1 MVGEIANNAAVFF
14 LIFARVLAL
23 ILVAPL
29 LNSAGVPYVA
39 KIALAGL
46 SAFLVY
52 PWIGDAYPIP
62 PTGLAYAFLV
72 LGEVLVGIITGF
84 ILVLA
89 YAAFQVAGQFFSL
102 QMGFGASQVF
112 DPMAQIQIPI
122 MGQFLNLVAMFV
134 FLTVSGFQKLFL
146 TGVVHSFQAFRAVD
160 LVIYREDLLQV
171 LLRGLSGLFE
181 HAMVIAFPIL
191 GTLFLVSLTMGL
203 FAKAAPQM
211 NLLML
216 GFPLAIGVAF
226 LIIFLAMPFLVEV
239 FSKIVDRS
247 FESVY
252 RLFGVV
258 GGEQ

>member
-1 MVGEIANNAAVFF
+1 VLGELFDNGAVFF
-14 LIFARVLAL
+14 LIFVRILAL
-23 ILVAPL
+23 IQVAPL
-29 LNSAGVPYVA
+29 LNSSGVPYIA
-39 KIALAGL
+39 KVGLAGL
-46 SAFLVY
+46 AAFLVF
-52 PWIGDAYPIP
+52 PWMVDSYPIP
-62 PTGLAYAFLV
+62 PSGLQYFLLV
-72 LGEVLVGIITGF
+72 FGEALVGIITGF

-122 MGQFLNLVAMFV
+122 MGQFLNLVAMFI
-134 FLTVSGFQKLFL
+134 FLTVGGFQKLFL

-171 LLRGLSGLFE
+171 LLQGLSRLFE

-203 FAKAAPQM
+203 LAKAAPQM

-226 LIIFLAMPFLVEV
+226 LIIFLAMPFLAEV
-239 FSKIVDRS
+239 FSRVVEQS
-247 FESVY
+247 FETLY
-252 RLFGVV
+252 RVFAVE
-258 GGEQ
+258 GGLR

>member
-1 MVGEIANNAAVFF
+1 MLGELAENTAVFF
-14 LIFARVLAL
+14 LVFVRILAL
-23 ILVAPL
+23 IQVAPL
-29 LNSAGVPYVA
+29 LNSSGIPYVA
-39 KIALAGL
+39 KIGLAGL
-46 SAFLVY
+46 SAFLVF
-52 PWIGDAYPIP
+52 PWMQGAYPIP
-62 PTGLAYAFLV
+62 STGLAYGFLI
-72 LGEVLVGIITGF
+72 LGEALVGIITGF

-134 FLTVSGFQKLFL
+134 FLVVGGFQKLFL
-146 TGVVHSFQAFRAVD
+146 SGVVQSFRAFRAVD
-160 LVIYREDLLQV
+160 LVVYREDLVEV
-171 LLRGLSGLFE
+171 LLRGLSRLFE

-239 FSKIVDRS
+239 FAQIVEQS
-247 FESVY
+247 FETLY
-252 RLFGVV
+252 RVFGIV
-258 GGEQ
+258 GGRE

>member
-1 MVGEIANNAAVFF
+1 MLGELAENTAVFF
-14 LIFARVLAL
+14 LVFVRILAL
-23 ILVAPL
+23 IQVAPL
-29 LNSAGVPYVA
+29 LNSSGIPYVA
-39 KIALAGL
+39 KIGLAGL
-46 SAFLVY
+46 SAFLVF
-52 PWIGDAYPIP
+52 PWMQGEYPIP
-62 PTGLAYAFLV
+62 STGLAYALLIV
-72 LGEVLVGIITGF
+72 GETLVGIITGF

-134 FLTVSGFQKLFL
+134 FLVVGGFQKLFL
-146 TGVVHSFQAFRAVD
+146 SGVVQSFRAFRAVD
-160 LVIYREDLLQV
+160 LVLYREDLVEV
-171 LLRGLSGLFE
+171 LLRGLSRLFE
-181 HAMVIAFPIL
+181 YAMIIAFPIL

-239 FSKIVDRS
+239 FSQVVEQS
-247 FESVY
+247 FETLY
-252 RLFGVV
+252 RVFGIV
-258 GGEQ
+258 GGRE

>member
-1 MVGEIANNAAVFF
+1 MIDTLAENTAVFF
-14 LIFARVLAL
+14 LIFVRILAL
-23 ILVAPL
+23 IQIAPL
-29 LNSAGVPYVA
+29 LNSAGIPYVA
-39 KIALAGL
+39 KVGLAGL
-46 SAFLVY
+46 SAFLVF
-52 PWIGDAYPIP
+52 PWMEGSYPIP
-62 PTGLAYAFLV
+62 PTGLAYGFLV
-72 LGEVLVGIITGF
+72 LGEAMVGIITGF
-84 ILVLA
+84 MLVLA

-134 FLTVSGFQKLFL
+134 FLIVGGFQRLFL
-146 TGVVHSFQAFRAVD
+146 AGVIQSFRAFRAVD
-160 LVIYREDLLQV
+160 LVLYREDLLRVV
-171 LLRGLSGLFE
+171 LQGLSGLFE

-226 LIIFLAMPFLVEV
+226 LIIFLAMPFLAEA
-239 FSKIVDRS
+239 FSQIVDQS
-247 FESVY
+247 FEMLYRMFSVS
-252 RLFGVV
+252 
-258 GGEQ
+258 GGGG